1 MGKVRKVIL
10 GDEKAE
16 KEQKRKADARR
27 EGKKA
32 KKAKVEGVGL
42 KGGERTVIV
51 PGDDLKPEV
60 KELMDRVE
68 KGEKAGKDTKKKKS
82 TGPRVHGKKY
92 LEATKLV
99 NKQTLYPLAE
109 AIKLVKL
116 TSITSFVATVELHI
130 NINPLTMGEKKDIRG
145 TVTLPHGSGKQ
156 VRVVVADDAIIDE
169 ITAGKINFDILIAH
183 PSMMPKLA
191 KVARVL
197 GPKGLMPNPKT
208 GTVTTDV
215 EKRVKELS
223 TGQVQFKSEPENP
236 IIHLAVGKVTFTED
250 QLKENIEAVLRA
262 MGKNKILK
270 ATITTTMGPGI
281 KLLIG

>member
-32 KKAKVEGVGL
+32 KKAHVEGVGL
-42 KGGERTVIV
+42 KGGERTILVE
-51 PGDDLKPEV
+51 GDELKPEV
-60 KELMDRVE
+60 KELMEKVE
-68 KGEKAGKDTKKKKS
+68 KGEKAEKDSKKKKVN
-82 TGPRVHGKKY
+82 GPRQHGKKY
-92 LEATKLV
+92 QEAAKLV
-99 NKQTLYPLAE
+99 DKNKSYTLPE
-109 AIKLVKL
+109 ALKLVKL
-116 TSITSFVATVELHI
+116 TSITKFDGTVELHI
-130 NINPLTMGEKKDIRG
+130 NINPLTLGEKKDIRG

-156 VRVVVADDAIIDE
+156 VRVAVADDKLLEE
-169 ITAGKINFDILIAH
+169 ITAGKITFDLLVAH

-223 TGQVQFKSEPENP
+223 NGQVNFKSEPENP
-236 IIHLAVGKVTFTED
+236 IIHLAVGKVSFEEK
-250 QLKENIEAVLRA
+250 QLQENIEAVLAA
-262 MGKNKILK
+262 MGRNKILK
-270 ATITTTMGPGI
+270 ITLTTTMGPGI
-281 KLLIG
+281 KLVV